1 MIIDHN
7 SKQYQRRL
15 RRLGADRYNGA
26 YYYSKEIVDN
36 IIPFVKTDRNW
47 ITVYPYSHI
56 PDHSIF
62 FVHNNQ
68 NEIIY
73 NFVRRYQDVVLVCGI
88 PETAE
93 KMRHYGKVIYLP
105 LSVDVDYVST
115 FRSDKRYDAPV
126 FFGRESKSK
135 GLVNTLCFSGMP
147 REKMLGA
154 MAEYRQVYAV
164 GRTAIE
170 AKILGCEVLPYD
182 KRFPDPSRWEV
193 LSNQDAAKLL
203 QEKLEKIENGETFV

>member
-105 LSVDVDYVST
+105 LSVDVDYVSS
-115 FRSDKRYDAPV
+115 FKRDKKYDSPA
-126 FFGRESKSK
+126 FFGRESKSN
-135 GLVNTLCFSGMP
+135 GLINTLCFSGMP
-147 REKMLGA
+147 REEMLVA
-154 MAEYRQVYAV
+154 MAEYKQVYAV

-182 KRFPDPSRWEV
+182 KRFPNPSRWGV
-193 LSNQDAAKLL
+193 FSNKDAAKLL

>member
-7 SKQYQRRL
+7 SKRYQRRL
-15 RRLGADRYNGA
+15 RRLGPDRYNGA

-47 ITVYPYSHI
+47 ITVYPYSNI
-56 PDHSIF
+56 PDHSIL
-62 FVHNNQ
+62 FVHDNLNTL
-68 NEIIY
+68 
-73 NFVRRYQDVVLVCGI
+73 RYKFCSQYKDVVLVCGI

-93 KMRHYGKVIYLP
+93 KVKHYGKVIHLP

-115 FRSDKRYDAPV
+115 FKRDKRYDGPV

-135 GLVNTLCFSGMP
+135 GLTEVLCFSGMP
-147 REKMLGA
+147 REQMLKC
-154 MAEYRQVYAV
+154 MTEYKQVYAV

-170 AKILGCEVLPYD
+170 AQILDCEILPYD
-182 KRFPDPSRWEV
+182 KRFLDVSRWEV
-193 LSNQDAAKLL
+193 FSNRDAAKML
-203 QEKLEKIENGETFV
+203 QEKLEKIEKGETFV